1 MILFA
6 IFDTSSAA
14 IIITLIITFHKGFL
28 PMNLPQPTTAP
39 IVVDLHGLKLAFQSP
54 DPPLSERF
62 EVVYGHLPRLNG
74 AGSDVFIGWHIH
86 KLPSAPPPPP
96 GMPVIAE
103 GPLVGYYGQGQLVAI
118 RMPKYGLIT
127 VDLDQ
132 QRLVGAVTRNTLEAY
147 GAFEDVLLISL
158 APLYRRRGWFPLH
171 AFAALAPNGKVALIS
186 GQMGAGKT
194 TTGLALLSA
203 GWKLLSND
211 SPLLRLRADGQVET
225 LAYPGRL
232 SAFDDS
238 LGRFERLRRFIPEAP
253 AEAKAE
259 QIDLLAP
266 TGPQKRVFRAE
277 EAFAEPWATSGL
289 AGGIFFPQ
297 VISGAAQSELVE
309 ISPKEAVLQLMPQA
323 IEGWDKAAIGQT
335 LRLLGKLV
343 EQAPCYQLRLSPQV
357 EQLPALIAGGM

>member
-1 MILFA
+1 
-6 IFDTSSAA
+6 
-14 IIITLIITFHKGFL
+14 
-28 PMNLPQPTTAP
+28 MNLTHPTDP
-39 IVVDLHGLKLAFQSP
+39 PLVVDLHGLKLAFQTP
-54 DPPLSERF
+54 DAPLRERF
-62 EVVYGHLPRLNG
+62 EEVYGHLPRING
-74 AGSDVFIGWHIH
+74 AGSDIFIGWHLH

-96 GMPVIAE
+96 GMPVMSE
-103 GPLVGYYGQGQLVAI
+103 GPLVSYYGQGSLVAI

-171 AFAALAPNGKVALIS
+171 AFAALSPGGKVALIT
-186 GQMGAGKT
+186 GAMGAGKT

-211 SPLLRLRADGQVET
+211 SPLLSLHPDGHVEV

-238 LGRFERLRRFIPEAP
+238 LARFEGLRRFVG
-253 AEAKAE
+253 EAKAKAE
-259 QIDLLAP
+259 AEVIDLLAQS
-266 TGPQKRVFRAE
+266 GPQKRVFRAE
-277 EAFAEPWATSGL
+277 EAFVEPWAARGL
-289 AGGIFFPQ
+289 AGGIFLPQ
-297 VISGAAQSELVE
+297 VIPGLNESKLIEV
-309 ISPKEAVLQLMPQA
+309 SPKEALLQLVPQA

-335 LRLLGKLV
+335 LHLLGKLV
-343 EQAPCYQLRLSPQV
+343 EQVPCYELKLSPQV
-357 EQLPALIAGGM
+357 EQLPALIARGMANSEWRMEDS

>member
-1 MILFA
+1 
-6 IFDTSSAA
+6 
-14 IIITLIITFHKGFL
+14 
-28 PMNLPQPTTAP
+28 MNLTQPTAPP

-54 DPPLSERF
+54 DLPLRERF
-62 EVVYGHLPRLNG
+62 EEVYGHLPRLNG

-96 GMPVIAE
+96 GMPVISE
-103 GPLVGYYGQGQLVAI
+103 GPLVGYYGQGHLVAI

-171 AFAALAPNGKVALIS
+171 AFASLAPTGKAALIS

-194 TTGLALLSA
+194 TTGLALLNA

-211 SPLLRLRADGQVET
+211 SPLLRLRTDGQVEA

-238 LGRFERLRRFIPEAP
+238 LARFEGLRRFIPVE

-259 QIDLLAP
+259 AEVIDLLAP
-266 TGPQKRVFRAE
+266 AGPQKRVFRAE
-277 EAFAEPWATSGL
+277 EAFAEPWAASGV

-297 VISGAAQSELVE
+297 VIPGLGQSELVE
-309 ISPKEAVLQLMPQA
+309 VSPKEAVLQLMPQA

-335 LRLLGKLV
+335 LYLLGKLV
-343 EQAPCYQLRLSPQV
+343 EQAPCYQLRLSPRV
-357 EQLPALIAGGM
+357 EQLPALIARGM

>member
-1 MILFA
+1 
-6 IFDTSSAA
+6 
-14 IIITLIITFHKGFL
+14 
-28 PMNLPQPTTAP
+28 MNLTQSATPA
-39 IVVDLHGLKLAFQSP
+39 VGVDLHGLKLAFQSP
-54 DPPLSERF
+54 DLPLRERF
-62 EVVYGHLPRLNG
+62 EEVYGHLPHLNG
-74 AGSDVFIGWHIH
+74 AGGDIFIGWHIH

-127 VDLDQ
+127 IDLDQ
-132 QRLVGAVTRNTLEAY
+132 ERLVGAVTRNTLEAY

-194 TTGLALLSA
+194 TTGLALLNA

-211 SPLLRLRADGQVET
+211 SPLLTLRTDGQVEA

-238 LGRFERLRRFIPEAP
+238 LARFEELRRFIPPEA
-253 AEAKAE
+253 ESKAKAE
-259 QIDLLAP
+259 QIDLLAS
-266 TGPQKRVFRAE
+266 TGPQKRVFRVE
-277 EAFAEPWATSGL
+277 EAFAEPWAASGA

-297 VISGAAQSELVE
+297 VIPGLVRSELVE
-309 ISPKEAVLQLMPQA
+309 VSPKEAVLQLMPQA

-335 LRLLGKLV
+335 LHLLGKLV

-357 EQLPALIAGGM
+357 EQLPALIARGMDK

>member
-1 MILFA
+1 
-6 IFDTSSAA
+6 
-14 IIITLIITFHKGFL
+14 
-28 PMNLPQPTTAP
+28 MNLTQPSAPP

-54 DPPLSERF
+54 DLPLRERF
-62 EVVYGHLPRLNG
+62 EEVYGHLPRVNG

-86 KLPSAPPPPP
+86 KLPGAPPPPP
-96 GMPVIAE
+96 GMPVISE

-171 AFAALAPNGKVALIS
+171 AFAAQAPNGKVALIS

-194 TTGLALLSA
+194 TSGLALLSA

-211 SPLLRLRADGQVET
+211 SPLLTLRPDGQVEV

-238 LGRFERLRRFIPEAP
+238 LARFEGLRRFIPMK
-253 AEAKAE
+253 AEAESKKIAT
-259 QIDLLAP
+259 IDLLAP
-266 TGPQKRVFRAE
+266 SGPQKRVFRVE
-277 EAFAEPWATSGL
+277 EAFAEPWAAAGV

-297 VISGAAQSELVE
+297 VMPGSVQSELIE
-309 ISPKEAVLQLMPQA
+309 ISPKQAVLQLIPQA

-335 LRLLGKLV
+335 LHLLGKLV
-343 EQAPCYQLRLSPQV
+343 ERTPCYYLRLSPQV
-357 EQLPALIAGGM
+357 EQLPALIVGGM

>member
-1 MILFA
+1 
-6 IFDTSSAA
+6 
-14 IIITLIITFHKGFL
+14 
-28 PMNLPQPTTAP
+28 MNLTQATDPPL
-39 IVVDLHGLKLAFQSP
+39 VVELHGLKLAFQTP
-54 DPPLSERF
+54 DAPLRERF
-62 EVVYGHLPRLNG
+62 EEVYGHLPHANG
-74 AGSDVFIGWHIH
+74 AGSDIFIGWHLH

-96 GMPVIAE
+96 GMPALSE
-103 GPLVGYYGQGQLVAI
+103 GPLVGYYGQGSLVAI

-171 AFAALAPNGKVALIS
+171 AFAGLSPGGKVALIT
-186 GQMGAGKT
+186 GAMGAGKT

-211 SPLLRLRADGQVET
+211 SPLLSLRPDEQVEV

-238 LGRFERLRRFIPEAP
+238 LARFEGLRRFVG
-253 AEAKAE
+253 EAKAKE
-259 QIDLLAP
+259 EVLDLLAP

-277 EAFAEPWATSGL
+277 EAFVEPWAARGL

-297 VISGAAQSELVE
+297 VVPGLSQSELVE
-309 ISPKEAVLQLMPQA
+309 ISPKEALLQLVPQA

-335 LRLLGKLV
+335 LHLLGKLV
-343 EQAPCYQLRLSPQV
+343 EQVPCYELKLSSQV
-357 EQLPALIAGGM
+357 EQLPGLIAGGME

>member
-1 MILFA
+1 
-6 IFDTSSAA
+6 
-14 IIITLIITFHKGFL
+14 
-28 PMNLPQPTTAP
+28 MNLTQPTAPP

-54 DPPLSERF
+54 DLPLRERF
-62 EVVYGHLPRLNG
+62 EEVYGHLPHLNG
-74 AGSDVFIGWHIH
+74 AGGGVFIGWHIH

-171 AFAALAPNGKVALIS
+171 AFAALAPTGKVALIS

-211 SPLLRLRADGQVET
+211 SPLLTLRADGQVKV

-238 LGRFERLRRFIPEAP
+238 LVRFEGLRRFIPEAK
-253 AEAKAE
+253 AEATLKGANAEPKAPYGQAE

-266 TGPQKRVFRAE
+266 AGPQKRVFRAE
-277 EAFAEPWATSGL
+277 EAFAEPWADSGV

-297 VISGAAQSELVE
+297 VIPGLGQSELVE
-309 ISPKEAVLQLMPQA
+309 VSPREAVLQLMPQA

-335 LRLLGKLV
+335 LHLLGKLV

-357 EQLPALIAGGM
+357 EQLPALIAGGMEIR

>member
-1 MILFA
+1 
-6 IFDTSSAA
+6 
-14 IIITLIITFHKGFL
+14 
-28 PMNLPQPTTAP
+28 MNLTQPIEP
-39 IVVDLHGLKLAFQSP
+39 PLVVDLHGLKLAFQTP
-54 DPPLSERF
+54 DAPLRERF
-62 EVVYGHLPRLNG
+62 EEVYGHLPRTNG
-74 AGSDVFIGWHIH
+74 MESDIFIGWHMH

-96 GMPVIAE
+96 RMPVISA
-103 GPLVGYYGQGQLVAI
+103 GPLVGYYGQGSLVAI

-127 VDLDQ
+127 VDLEQ

-171 AFAALAPNGKVALIS
+171 AFAALAPGGQVALIT
-186 GQMGAGKT
+186 GAMGAGKT

-211 SPLLRLRADGQVET
+211 SPLLTLRPDEQVEV

-238 LGRFERLRRFIPEAP
+238 LARFEGLRRFMGE
-253 AEAKAE
+253 AEAE
-259 QIDLLAP
+259 EERIDLLAP
-266 TGPQKRVFRAE
+266 VGRQKRVFRAE
-277 EAFAEPWATSGL
+277 EAFGEPWADSGL

-297 VISGAAQSELVE
+297 VIPGLSRSQRVE
-309 ISPKEAVLQLMPQA
+309 VNPKEALLQLVPQA

-335 LRLLGKLV
+335 LHLLGRLV
-343 EQAPCYQLRLSPQV
+343 EQVPCYKLLLSPQV
-357 EQLPALIAGGM
+357 EQLPALIAGGMDNVIARP